1 MKYLRLAFGIFVII
15 LSILNMVSLLVF
27 NANQLNSYRQVRIQ
41 VLVSLFGLI
50 IGIYFINKALKKNKS
65 TFK

>member
-15 LSILNMVSLLVF
+15 LSILNMVFLLVF